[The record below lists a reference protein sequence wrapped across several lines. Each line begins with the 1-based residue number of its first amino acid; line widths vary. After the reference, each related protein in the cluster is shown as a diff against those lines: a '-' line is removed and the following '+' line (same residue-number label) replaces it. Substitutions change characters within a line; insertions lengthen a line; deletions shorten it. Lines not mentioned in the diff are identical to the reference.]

1 MKAGDKSAA
10 DDKEYVS
17 AAGGEDVLRMTA
29 AGGEKEFART
39 SADCGEEHIHA
50 ATVDAVRSAMP
61 DDDVLVDMSELF
73 KVFGDSTRTKI
84 LAGLSRSEMCVAC
97 ISAVLGMSV
106 SAVSHQLR
114 ILRASKLVK
123 TRRSGKEVYYSLDD
137 DHIEKILSL
146 ALEHVKELS

>member
-1 MKAGDKSAA
+1 MTDGFNGAFEECA
-10 DDKEYVS
+10 V
-17 AAGGEDVLRMTA
+17 GEAHVHATTV
-29 AGGEKEFART
+29 EK
-39 SADCGEEHIHA
+39 
-50 ATVDAVRSAMP
+50 VRAAMP
-61 DDDVLVDMSELF
+61 DDDLLVDISELF

-97 ISAVLGMSV
+97 ISSVLNMSV

-146 ALEHVKELS
+146 ALEHAKEIQS